1 MRRTCSTA
9 VAIGVSCA
17 IFFFLFIAVGCGSSS
32 SNAKIRLI
40 NAAPI
45 GANVDMLIDSKSVA
59 NDIAYGSAS
68 SYASVNAGSRHLQLE
83 PTGSNSA
90 FSDVTI
96 TLKGSTDTSIVAASG
111 PSSGEFTL
119 TDNNTAPSSG
129 NISLRVINASPFL
142 GTCDVYIVTAGTS
155 INAQTPTFT
164 SVANASAS
172 GYSTVA
178 AGTYQVFFTLP
189 GSKTIVVS
197 TASLSFTSG
206 QIRTIM
212 ALDGPSGGVTTS
224 VLSDLN

>member
-96 TLKGSTDTSIVAASG
+96 TVKGSTDTSVVAASG
-111 PSSGEFTL
+111 PASGEFSV
-119 TDNNTAPSSG
+119 TDNNTAPSAG
-129 NISLRVINASPFL
+129 NISLRIINASPFL
-142 GTCDVYIVTAGTS
+142 GTCDAYIVTAGSS
-155 INAQTPTFT
+155 INSQTPTYT

-172 GYSTVA
+172 GYTTLA
-178 AGTYQVFFTLP
+178 AGTYQVFFTVP

-197 TASLSFTSG
+197 TSSLSFSSG

-212 ALDGPSGGVTTS
+212 VLDGQNGGVTTS
-224 VLSDLN
+224 VVSDLN